1 MTNFRLKD
9 CKEIKIRT
17 VSPTDKLPT
26 SLDDTD
32 NVERIRI
39 LNDIVWEKSKNTV
52 TQLTA
57 SSNNILYGDS
67 FTLTASTSLEQS
79 GNTSTIVDGIIK
91 FYKNN
96 TLIDTKSTSNGTAQ
110 LTVMGDEVG
119 TNTYKA
125 IFTKEKYNTSS
136 ASVSVTVS
144 KKTPTLSNIGTN
156 TVYKT
161 WYMGIKLTDSGKP
174 LSNKTIKITV
184 NGVTYNKTTDNNGV
198 AKLKNNALNEGIYD
212 VSYVFD
218 GDDTYDSVSTTR
230 KYTMKDYQTTTL
242 AVSNVNGASDSDKSA
257 PNQRWEKISNTEYHC
272 YKNGL
277 KCHVT
282 NDVIATASG
291 TYKKPAPLIITF
303 NTNNINTIYEAN
315 LSFTSNQ
322 SKGCTGASGGAL
334 FDIGPTIGLD
344 VGTGYDN
351 KIGKAFTKWNY
362 YKNYYASKGPISES
376 LKWSYNGKQ
385 INNSLKIKIDY
396 PANSGVE
403 EGYLTIKNLKL
414 TISYTPVQEALK

>member
-17 VSPTDKLPT
+17 VSPTDKLPV
-26 SLDDTD
+26 SLNDTD
-32 NVERIRI
+32 NVERIKI
-39 LNDIVWEKSKNTV
+39 LNDIVWERSKNTI

-57 SSNNILYGDS
+57 SSDNVLYGNS
-67 FTLTASTSLEQS
+67 FTLTTSTSLEKS

-110 LTVMGDEVG
+110 LTVIGDEVG
-119 TNTYKA
+119 TNIYKA
-125 IFTKEKYNTSS
+125 IFTKEKYNNSS
-136 ASVSVTVS
+136 ASVSVTVG
-144 KKTPTLSNIGTN
+144 KKVPTLSNIGTS
-156 TVYKT
+156 TIYKT
-161 WYMGIKLTDSGKP
+161 WYMGIKLTDNGKALSG
-174 LSNKTIKITV
+174 KTIKITV
-184 NGVTYNKTTDNNGV
+184 NGVTYNKTTDNNGI
-198 AKLKNNALNEGIYD
+198 ARLKNNLNEGIYD
-212 VSYVFD
+212 VTYVFD

-242 AVSNVNGASDSDKSA
+242 SVSSVNGASDSDKSA
-257 PNQRWEKISNTEYHC
+257 PNQRWQQISNTEYHC

-277 KCHVT
+277 KCH
-282 NDVIATASG
+282 ATTDAISSASG

-303 NTNNINTIYEAN
+303 NNNNISTIYEAN

-322 SKGCTGASGGAL
+322 TKGCTGASGGAL
-334 FDIGPTIGLD
+334 FDVGPTIGLD

-362 YKNYYASKGPISES
+362 YKSYYASKGPINES
-376 LKWSYNGKQ
+376 MTWSYDGKQ

-403 EGYLTIKNLKL
+403 EGFLTIKNLKL
-414 TISYTPVQEALK
+414 TVSYRPTQGSLK

>member
-17 VSPTDKLPT
+17 LSPTDKLPV
-26 SLDDTD
+26 SLNDTD
-32 NVERIRI
+32 NVERIKI
-39 LNDIVWEKSKNTV
+39 LNDIVWERSKNTI

-57 SSNNILYGDS
+57 SSDNVLYGNS
-67 FTLTASTSLEQS
+67 FTLTTSTSLEKS

-96 TLIDTKSTSNGTAQ
+96 TLIDTKPTSNGTAQ
-110 LTVMGDEVG
+110 LTVIGDEVG
-119 TNTYKA
+119 TNIYKA
-125 IFTKEKYNTSS
+125 IFTKEKYNDSS
-136 ASVSVTVS
+136 ASVSVTVG
-144 KKTPTLSNIGTN
+144 KKVPILSNVGTS
-156 TVYKT
+156 TIYRT
-161 WYMGIKLTDSGKP
+161 WYMGIKLTDNGGALSG
-174 LSNKTIKITV
+174 KTIKITV
-184 NGVTYNKTTDNNGV
+184 NGVTYNKTTDNNGI
-198 AKLKNNALNEGIYD
+198 ARLKNNLNEGIYD
-212 VSYVFD
+212 VTYVFD

-242 AVSNVNGASDSDKSA
+242 SVSSVNGASDSDKSA
-257 PNQRWEKISNTEYHC
+257 PNQRWQQISNTEYHC

-277 KCHVT
+277 KCY
-282 NDVIATASG
+282 ATTDAISSTSG

-303 NTNNINTIYEAN
+303 NNNSISTIYEAN

-322 SKGCTGASGGAL
+322 TKGCTGASGGAL
-334 FDIGPTIGLD
+334 FDVGPTIGLD

-362 YKNYYASKGPISES
+362 YKSYYASKGPINES
-376 LKWSYNGKQ
+376 MTWLYNGKQ

-403 EGYLTIKNLKL
+403 EGFLTIKNLKL
-414 TISYTPVQEALK
+414 TVSYRPTQETLK

>member
-17 VSPTDKLPT
+17 VSPTDKLPV
-26 SLDDTD
+26 SLNDTD
-32 NVERIRI
+32 NVERIKI
-39 LNDIVWEKSKNTV
+39 LNDIVWERSKNTI

-57 SSNNILYGDS
+57 SSDNVLYGNF
-67 FTLTASTSLEQS
+67 FTLTTSTSLENS

-110 LTVMGDEVG
+110 LTVMGDEIG
-119 TNTYKA
+119 TNIYKA
-125 IFTKEKYNTSS
+125 IFTKEKYNDSS
-136 ASVSVTVS
+136 ASVSVTVG
-144 KKTPTLSNIGTN
+144 KKVPTLSNVGTS
-156 TVYKT
+156 TIYKT
-161 WYMGIKLTDSGKP
+161 WYMGIKLTDNGKALSG
-174 LSNKTIKITV
+174 KTIKITV
-184 NGVTYNKTTDNNGV
+184 NGVTYNKTTDNNGI
-198 AKLKNNALNEGIYD
+198 ARLKNNLNEGIYD
-212 VSYVFD
+212 VTYVFD

-242 AVSNVNGASDSDKSA
+242 PVSSVSGVSDSDKSA
-257 PNQRWEKISNTEYHC
+257 PNQRWQQISNTEYHC

-277 KCHVT
+277 KCH
-282 NDVIATASG
+282 ATTDAISSASG

-303 NTNNINTIYEAN
+303 NNNSISTIYEAN

-322 SKGCTGASGGAL
+322 TKGCTGASGGAL
-334 FDIGPTIGLD
+334 FDVGPTIGLD

-362 YKNYYASKGPISES
+362 YK
-376 LKWSYNGKQ
+376 SY
-385 INNSLKIKIDY
+385 
-396 PANSGVE
+396 
-403 EGYLTIKNLKL
+403 
-414 TISYTPVQEALK
+414 

>member
-17 VSPTDKLPT
+17 ISPTDELPV
-26 SLDDTD
+26 SLNDTD

-39 LNDIVWEKSKNTV
+39 LNDIVWERSKNTV
-52 TQLTA
+52 TQLSA
-57 SSNNILYGDS
+57 SSDNVLYGNS
-67 FTLTASTSLEQS
+67 FTLSTSTSLEKS

-119 TNTYKA
+119 TNIYKA
-125 IFTKEKYNTSS
+125 IFTKEKYNDSS
-136 ASVSVTVS
+136 ASVSVTVG
-144 KKTPTLSNIGTN
+144 KKVPILSNVGTS
-156 TVYKT
+156 TIYRT
-161 WYMGIKLTDSGKP
+161 WYMGIKLTDNGRA
-174 LSNKTIKITV
+174 LSSKTIKITV
-184 NGVTYNKTTDNNGV
+184 NGVTYNKTTDNNGI
-198 AKLKNNALNEGIYD
+198 ARLKNNLNEGIYD
-212 VSYVFD
+212 VTYVFD

-242 AVSNVNGASDSDKSA
+242 SVSSVNGASDSDKNA
-257 PNQRWEKISNTEYHC
+257 PNQCWQQISNTEYHC

-277 KCHVT
+277 KCH
-282 NDVIATASG
+282 ATTDTISSASG

-303 NTNNINTIYEAN
+303 SNNSISTIYEAN

-322 SKGCTGASGGAL
+322 TKGCTGASGGAL
-334 FDIGPTIGLD
+334 FDVGPTIGLD

-351 KIGKAFTKWNY
+351 KIGKAFNKWNY
-362 YKNYYASKGPISES
+362 YKSYYASKGPINEGMT
-376 LKWSYNGKQ
+376 WSYDGKQ

-403 EGYLTIKNLKL
+403 EGFLTIKNLKL
-414 TISYTPVQEALK
+414 TVSYRPTQGTLK